1 MENRDEKDFIF
12 ISNSVSLYIPMGK
25 PVKRH
30 HQRGGRQ
37 ETKHHVTKAD
47 FPTKLAMWDFEHCDP
62 KRCSGKKLERLG
74 LIKNMRVGQKFAG
87 IVVAP
92 NGRDVVSPADREIVE
107 EFGVAVVECSWAR
120 LDEVPFSKIGG
131 RHERL
136 LPYLVAANPVNY
148 GRPMRLNCVE
158 AIAACLAIVGHIDW
172 AEQLMSNFQWGPAFM
187 QLNEELFELYGECE
201 DGEEVKEAE
210 IAFLEAIEAERE
222 EKKKKKQ
229 QGGDLWAGGNPNRDS
244 DDDSEDDYDQ
254 EEDSEGEYEEDD
266 LIDKNVLVINVPN
279 PDDEEDEGEYTDED
293 EEDDVEDSLSKG
305 VNTLEI

>member
-1 MENRDEKDFIF
+1 
-12 ISNSVSLYIPMGK
+12 MGK

-37 ETKHHVTKAD
+37 ETKHHSTKAD

-92 NGRDVVSPADREIVE
+92 NGRKVVSPADRELVE

-131 RHERL
+131 KHERL
-136 LPYLVAANPVNY
+136 LPYLLAANPVNY

-158 AIAACLAIVGHIDW
+158 AIAACLAIVGHRDW
-172 AEQLMSNFQWGPAFM
+172 AEKLMTNFQWGPAFM
-187 QLNEELFELYGECE
+187 QLNEDLFDLYEECE
-201 DGEEVKEAE
+201 DSDEVKEAE
-210 IAFLEAIEAERE
+210 IAFIEAIEAEKE
-222 EKKKKKQ
+222 EKRKRKQ
-229 QGGDLWAGGNPNRDS
+229 EGGDLWAGGNPNRDS
-244 DDDSEDDYDQ
+244 ESESEYSSEEVDD
-254 EEDSEGEYEEDD
+254 EEAELDG
-266 LIDKNVLVINVPN
+266 KNVLVINVPN
-279 PDDEEDEGEYTDED
+279 ADEEGDEEEEQYTEDDED
-293 EEDDVEDSLSKG
+293 EEEQKQEQDNVLPSLTKDL
-305 VNTLEI
+305 NTLEI